1 MESSGV
7 STTRPD
13 CDTAIMGAYRLGE
26 GERLAVESACRPP
39 WPTQRTARVLL
50 GEALPASIG
59 HFRTSPCPCVNQKY
73 GELGVEVPLRPN
85 NKARGPIGNLRPDRE
100 LGL

>member
-1 MESSGV
+1 MGL
-7 STTRPD
+7 
-13 CDTAIMGAYRLGE
+13 TASERV
-26 GERLAVESACRPP
+26 RLAVVSLQAARRLSDGARP
-39 WPTQRTARVLL
+39 L

-85 NKARGPIGNLRPDRE
+85 NKVGGPTGT
-100 LGL
+100 